1 MPFGLIL
8 GSDSL
13 SVDEPC
19 GGTLRFSGHWILT
32 NVCVTQ
38 ADILTRVLP
47 SMAECSSTDEF
58 LHPPLCVC
66 VCEYQLAQQLFQRD
80 AQTITPEALE
90 NVKPTIANSE
100 IKHKA
105 ETKKKAIPRK
115 VSRQSWADPLLT
127 EWPRMITNVRGDL
140 GNEVMTMSFRKLFH
154 DFLHLTWP
162 EL

>member
-13 SVDEPC
+13 SVGEPC

-38 ADILTRVLP
+38 ADILTR
-47 SMAECSSTDEF
+47 
-58 LHPPLCVC
+58 
-66 VCEYQLAQQLFQRD
+66 YQLAQQLFQRD

-115 VSRQSWADPLLT
+115 AAGQSWADPLLT
-127 EWPRMITNVRGDL
+127 EWPENDYECSVVILEMR
-140 GNEVMTMSFRKLFH
+140 
-154 DFLHLTWP
+154 
-162 EL
+162 